1 MAVSKD
7 RLDFIEQELAK
18 IERELNTHTK
28 QLQEE
33 RRKAREEDVL
43 AHGGGGA
50 PALQDVIADRTGK
63 SRVR

>member
-7 RLDFIEQELAK
+7 RLDFIEEELAK

-33 RRKAREEDVL
+33 RSKAREEDVL
-43 AHGGGGA
+43 TQRGDA
-50 PALQDVIADRTGK
+50 PALQDVIAVHTRT

>member
-33 RRKAREEDVL
+33 RRKAREEDV
-43 AHGGGGA
+43 GDV
-50 PALQDVIADRTGK
+50 PALQDVIADHTGA
-63 SRVR
+63 RG

>member
-7 RLDFIEQELAK
+7 RLDFIERELAK

-33 RRKAREEDVL
+33 RRKAREEDAL
-43 AHGGGGA
+43 AYRGGA
-50 PALQDVIADRTGK
+50 PALQDVIAVHTRT

>member
-43 AHGGGGA
+43 AHGGGA
-50 PALQDVIADRTGK
+50 PALQDLIADPTGK